1 MVGRQFAKYQPTIRP
16 EALSYAI
23 LHYLA
28 AFFLRLESLQTFD
41 MG

>member
-1 MVGRQFAKYQPTIRP
+1 MVGGEFAKYQPAVRP

-23 LHYLA
+23 LDYLA
-28 AFFLRLESLQTFD
+28 ALFLRLESLQTFG